1 MKLFDQIHAD
11 RQREKEQVE
20 IAQRKAMQAAQKAEL
35 EQKKQANLKHEQ
47 ILTYVFTLRKNGIHI
62 PQYLHELNK
71 KLGYDGYVRI
81 VIKSERINLYRSLTE
96 KQYDQLLDAFST
108 NRMQKISKLL
118 NLTKKG
124 QERWKKK
131 ETEKLV
137 LLSQIQIETFV
148 GRTWDV
154 AADWTASWSQNM
166 LRVNITD
173 KGITVQYGSE
183 TQMLVQYTAR
193 EWEAVLLAFYRRYKD
208 EWRDRH

>member
-35 EQKKQANLKHEQ
+35 EQEKQANLKHEQ
-47 ILTYVFTLRKNGIHI
+47 ILAHVFTLRKNGIHI

-81 VIKSERINLYRSLTE
+81 VIKSERINLYRSLTQ

-108 NRMQKISKLL
+108 NRMQKISKLV

-131 ETEKLV
+131 ETEKLI

-148 GRTWDV
+148 GRTRDV
-154 AADWTASWSQNM
+154 AADYTASWSQNM
-166 LRVNITD
+166 LRVNTTD
-173 KGITVQYGSE
+173 KGITVQYGTE
-183 TQMLVQYTAR
+183 TQILVHNTR
-193 EWEAVLLAFYRRYKD
+193 EEWEAVLLAFYRKYKD